1 MFFARFCK
9 TREVAATLISGGGVR
24 VNRQI
29 VEKPHAKLRVG
40 DVLTM
45 AGPRKVM
52 VIEVLGL
59 GKRREA
65 APLARLL
72 YREIGES

>member
-40 DVLTM
+40 DVLT
-45 AGPRKVM
+45 
-52 VIEVLGL
+52 EVLGL